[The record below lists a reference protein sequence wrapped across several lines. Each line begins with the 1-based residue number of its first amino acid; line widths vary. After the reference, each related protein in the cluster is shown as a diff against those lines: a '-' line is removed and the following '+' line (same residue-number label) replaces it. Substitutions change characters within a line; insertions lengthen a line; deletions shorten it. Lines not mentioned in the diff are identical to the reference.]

1 MTRLDKLRSR
11 RIDPQQVL
19 AKASNEIYER
29 LQEDDAVKY
38 ALGAM
43 QPIDAEYTRNTFG
56 ESERIQNQLTAGYLR
71 KLLKVDY
78 EHQGSVTSDTHIKA
92 HSDIDLLVVETRFI
106 SLEHPLQPSS
116 PYKGDPF
123 QDLMELRTEA
133 EQTLRQAFPAANLDC
148 SGSKAVSISGGS
160 LRRKI
165 DVVLASWL
173 DTPEYK
179 EGQGRHFRG
188 VSVLDVA
195 DKTRISNKP
204 FLHSHR
210 IDERDRIEKGNLR
223 KVIRLLKSLKYD
235 ADREPDFSSY
245 DIASVAWSAPS
256 KFWQV
261 DSTQDLLL
269 IDQCCKW
276 LDYLSGNHNY
286 ALTLD
291 VPNGTRKI
299 FGGKGASFSG
309 LSQLQT
315 ELHGLRVDIE
325 KGLARSFRKL
335 QEARIVY

>member
-1 MTRLDKLRSR
+1 MARLDKLRSR
-11 RIDPQQVL
+11 RIDPRQIL
-19 AKASNEIYER
+19 AKAINEVYER
-29 LQEDDAVKY
+29 VQEDDAIKY

-43 QPIDAEYTRNTFG
+43 QPIDAEYTRNTFV
-56 ESERIQNQLTAGYLR
+56 ESERVQNQLTAGYLR
-71 KLLKVDY
+71 KSLKVDY

-106 SLEHPLQPSS
+106 SLEQPLRPSS

-133 EQTLRQAFPAANLDC
+133 EQTLRLAFPAADLDF
-148 SGSKAVSISGGS
+148 SGSKAISISGGS
-160 LRRKI
+160 LRRTI

-173 DTPEYK
+173 DTLEYK
-179 EGQGRHFRG
+179 EGRGPHFRG

-195 DKTRISNKP
+195 EKTRISNKP

-210 IDERDRIEKGNLR
+210 INERDLIERGNLR

-235 ADREPDFSSY
+235 ADREPNFSSY
-245 DIASVAWSAPS
+245 DIASVAWATPYN
-256 KFWQV
+256 FWQV
-261 DSTQDLLL
+261 DRAQELLL
-269 IDQCCKW
+269 VEQSCKW
-276 LDYLSGNHNY
+276 LDYLSNHQDY

-299 FGGKGASFSG
+299 FGSKGASFSG
-309 LSQLQT
+309 LGQLQN
-315 ELHGLRVDIE
+315 ELHGLRSDIE
-325 KGLARSFRKL
+325 KGLARSFRNL